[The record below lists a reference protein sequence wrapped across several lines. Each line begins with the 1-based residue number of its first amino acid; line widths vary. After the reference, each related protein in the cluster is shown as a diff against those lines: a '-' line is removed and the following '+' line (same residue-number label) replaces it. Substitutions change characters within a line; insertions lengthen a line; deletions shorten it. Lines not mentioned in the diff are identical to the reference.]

1 MSETVPKRQHVVEAG
16 EAFDALLHRVVA
28 LNRAFG
34 AAGEMLTR
42 PTGQSFARYS
52 VLREARQGDA
62 SVAEIARRLRVK
74 RQGVQRLADAL
85 AADGLVAY
93 ADNPRH
99 QRAKLV
105 RPTDAGRT
113 VLDEVAA
120 AQRAW
125 TQQLGRRI
133 GRSKLQQA
141 DEILAVILAAVEAG

>member
-1 MSETVPKRQHVVEAG
+1 
-16 EAFDALLHRVVA
+16 
-28 LNRAFG
+28 
-34 AAGEMLTR
+34 MLTR